1 MKYSLLNQ
9 VIGLMEEFESS
20 NSLSGNN
27 DLIEFLGFLNNK
39 LSDSSIHNNTII
51 SDDKTNLIY
60 HGNFTVEAT
69 ISGLI
74 VNLSRYAKNYIKI
87 VLEGTVFTTV
97 DDFTYLASLL
107 ENKNL
112 TKTELINKNIQEKS
126 TGTEIIKRLLN
137 LELVSQT
144 EDTIDK
150 RSKILNITET
160 GRQALFLVFEN
171 MNIASHII
179 NGELSFAEKM
189 NLYHLLKKLDS
200 FHWDVYNNKKLN
212 NMEELRDIKLSS

>member
-74 VNLSRYAKNYIKI
+74 VNLSRYAKNYIKV

>member
-51 SDDKTNLIY
+51 SDDKTNIIY
-60 HGNFTVEAT
+60 HGNFSVEAT

-74 VNLSRYAKNYIKI
+74 VNLSRYAKNYIKV